1 VNIYEKALK
10 LHRDLRGKIEIRVKE
25 HANNMEK
32 LSMLYTPG
40 VAEVVKKIHE
50 DKSLANELTMRWNF
64 VAVISDGSAVLGLG
78 NVGPYA
84 AMPVMEGKA
93 LLFKEFGGVDAIP
106 LCIDTQNVD
115 EIVKFSLMIS
125 PTFGG
130 INFEDISAPRCFE
143 IEEKLRGKIDIPIFH
158 DDQHGTAIV
167 VGAALLNALKIVN
180 KKLSQIKVVINGIGA
195 AGVAIAKFLLH
206 MGVGKMLLCDKNGI
220 LNPYDKRTIFH
231 KYHFELAIKTNPEGI
246 SGDLAKAM
254 EGADV
259 FIGVSKGNLVTGDM
273 IRKMAE
279 DPIVFAM
286 ANPTPEIFPEEA
298 KANGAKI
305 VATGR
310 SDYPNQVNN
319 VLAFPGVFRGALDV
333 WAKEINEHMKME
345 ASKAL
350 ANYWE
355 NNLREDSLLPPAMD
369 KHAVVEVAF
378 ATARSAIESG
388 VARRKVK
395 EDDLR
400 RTIENK
406 ILRENSWSDMLR
418 ESQEKNCSNS
428 LWKS

>member
-10 LHRDLRGKIEIRVKE
+10 IHRDLRGKIEIHVKE
-25 HANNMEK
+25 HVSTREK

-40 VAEVVKKIHE
+40 VAEVAKKIHE
-50 DKSLANELTMRWNF
+50 NELLVNELTMRWNF
-64 VAVISDGSAVLGLG
+64 VAIISDGSAVLGLG

-106 LCIDTQNVD
+106 LCISTRDVD
-115 EIVKFSLMIS
+115 EIVKFCLMIS

-180 KKLSQIKVVINGIGA
+180 KRLSQIKVVINGIGA
-195 AGVAIAKFLLH
+195 AGTAIARFLLR
-206 MGVGKMLLCDKNGI
+206 MGVGEMLLCDRNGI
-220 LNPYDKRTIFH
+220 LNPYDKRTILH
-231 KYHFELAIKTNPEGI
+231 KYHLELASRTNPEGI

-259 FIGVSKGNLVTGDM
+259 FIGVSRGNLVTGDM
-273 IRKMAE
+273 IRRMAE

-286 ANPTPEIFPEEA
+286 ANPTPEIFPDEA
-298 KANGAKI
+298 KANGARI

-319 VLAFPGVFRGALDV
+319 VLAFPGVFRGALDI
-333 WAKEINEHMKME
+333 WAREINEQMKID
-345 ASKAL
+345 ASRAL

-355 NNLREDSLLPPAMD
+355 DCLREDSILPPAMD
-369 KHAVVEVAF
+369 KHVVVEVAL
-378 ATARSAIESG
+378 ATAKSAIKSG
-388 VARRKVK
+388 VARKIMK
-395 EDDLR
+395 EEDLKR
-400 RTIENK
+400 SIEER
-406 ILRENSWSDMLR
+406 ILESD
-418 ESQEKNCSNS
+418 N
-428 LWKS
+428 

>member
-10 LHRDLRGKIEIRVKE
+10 IHRDLRGKIEIHVKE
-25 HANNMEK
+25 HVSTREK

-40 VAEVVKKIHE
+40 VAEVAKKIHE
-50 DKSLANELTMRWNF
+50 NELLVNELTMRWNF
-64 VAVISDGSAVLGLG
+64 VAIISDGSAVLGLG

-106 LCIDTQNVD
+106 LCISTRDVD
-115 EIVKFSLMIS
+115 EIVKFCLMIS

-180 KKLSQIKVVINGIGA
+180 KRLSQIKVVINGIGA
-195 AGVAIAKFLLH
+195 AGTAIARFLLR
-206 MGVGKMLLCDKNGI
+206 MGVGEMLLCDRNGI
-220 LNPYDKRTIFH
+220 LNPYDKRTILH
-231 KYHFELAIKTNPEGI
+231 KYHLELASRTNPEGV

-259 FIGVSKGNLVTGDM
+259 FIGVSRGNLVTGDM
-273 IRKMAE
+273 IRRMAE

-286 ANPTPEIFPEEA
+286 ANPTPEIFPDEA
-298 KANGAKI
+298 KANGARI

-319 VLAFPGVFRGALDV
+319 VLAFPGVFRGALDI
-333 WAKEINEHMKME
+333 WAREINEQMKID
-345 ASKAL
+345 ASRAL
-350 ANYWE
+350 ADYWE
-355 NNLREDSLLPPAMD
+355 DCLREDSILPPAMD
-369 KHAVVEVAF
+369 KHVVVEVAL
-378 ATARSAIESG
+378 ATAKSAIKSG
-388 VARRKVK
+388 VARKIMK
-395 EDDLR
+395 EEDLKR
-400 RTIENK
+400 VIEER
-406 ILRENSWSDMLR
+406 IL
-418 ESQEKNCSNS
+418 ESGN
-428 LWKS
+428 

>member
-10 LHRDLRGKIEIRVKE
+10 IHRDLRGKIEIHVKE
-25 HANNMEK
+25 HVSTREK

-40 VAEVVKKIHE
+40 VAEVAKKIHE
-50 DKSLANELTMRWNF
+50 NELLVNELTMRWNF
-64 VAVISDGSAVLGLG
+64 VAIISDGSAVLGLG

-106 LCIDTQNVD
+106 LCISTRDVD
-115 EIVKFSLMIS
+115 EIVKFCLMIS

-180 KKLSQIKVVINGIGA
+180 KRLSQIKVVINGIGA
-195 AGVAIAKFLLH
+195 AGTAIARFLLR
-206 MGVGKMLLCDKNGI
+206 MGVGEMLLCDRNGI
-220 LNPYDKRTIFH
+220 LNPYDKRTILH
-231 KYHFELAIKTNPEGI
+231 KYHLELASRTNPEGI

-259 FIGVSKGNLVTGDM
+259 FIGVSRGNLVTGDM
-273 IRKMAE
+273 IRRMAE

-286 ANPTPEIFPEEA
+286 ANPTPEIFPDEA
-298 KANGAKI
+298 KANGARI

-319 VLAFPGVFRGALDV
+319 VLAFPGVFRGALDI
-333 WAKEINEHMKME
+333 WAREINEQMKID
-345 ASKAL
+345 ASRAL
-350 ANYWE
+350 ADYWE
-355 NNLREDSLLPPAMD
+355 DCLREDSILPPAMD
-369 KHAVVEVAF
+369 KHVVVEVAL
-378 ATARSAIESG
+378 ATAKSAIKSG
-388 VARRKVK
+388 VARKIMK
-395 EDDLR
+395 EEDLKR
-400 RTIENK
+400 AIEER
-406 ILRENSWSDMLR
+406 IL
-418 ESQEKNCSNS
+418 ESGN
-428 LWKS
+428 

>member
-10 LHRDLRGKIEIRVKE
+10 IHRDLRGKIEIHVKE
-25 HANNMEK
+25 HVSTREK

-40 VAEVVKKIHE
+40 VAEVAKKIHE
-50 DKSLANELTMRWNF
+50 NELLVNELTMRWNF
-64 VAVISDGSAVLGLG
+64 VAIISDGSAVLGLG

-106 LCIDTQNVD
+106 LCISTRDVD
-115 EIVKFSLMIS
+115 EIVKFCLMIS

-180 KKLSQIKVVINGIGA
+180 KRLSQIKVVINGIGA
-195 AGVAIAKFLLH
+195 AGTAIARFLLR
-206 MGVGKMLLCDKNGI
+206 MGVGEMLLCDRNGI
-220 LNPYDKRTIFH
+220 LNPYDKRTILH
-231 KYHFELAIKTNPEGI
+231 KYHLELASRTNPEGI

-259 FIGVSKGNLVTGDM
+259 FIGVSRGNLVTGDM
-273 IRKMAE
+273 IRRMAE

-286 ANPTPEIFPEEA
+286 ANPTPEIFPDEA
-298 KANGAKI
+298 KANGARI

-319 VLAFPGVFRGALDV
+319 VLAFPGVFRGALDI
-333 WAKEINEHMKME
+333 WAREINEQMKID
-345 ASKAL
+345 ASRAL
-350 ANYWE
+350 ADYWE
-355 NNLREDSLLPPAMD
+355 DCLREDSILPPAMD
-369 KHAVVEVAF
+369 KHVVVEVAL
-378 ATARSAIESG
+378 ATAKSAIKSG
-388 VARRKVK
+388 VARKIMK
-395 EDDLR
+395 EEDLKR
-400 RTIENK
+400 VIEER
-406 ILRENSWSDMLR
+406 IL
-418 ESQEKNCSNS
+418 ESGN
-428 LWKS
+428 

>member
-10 LHRDLRGKIEIRVKE
+10 IHRDLRGKIEIHVKE
-25 HANNMEK
+25 HVSTREK

-40 VAEVVKKIHE
+40 VAEVAKKIHE
-50 DKSLANELTMRWNF
+50 NELLVNELTMRWNF
-64 VAVISDGSAVLGLG
+64 VAIISDGSAVLGLG

-106 LCIDTQNVD
+106 LCISTRDVD
-115 EIVKFSLMIS
+115 EIVKFCLMIS

-180 KKLSQIKVVINGIGA
+180 KRLSQIKVVINGIGA
-195 AGVAIAKFLLH
+195 AGTAIARFLLR
-206 MGVGKMLLCDKNGI
+206 MGVGEMLLCDRNGI
-220 LNPYDKRTIFH
+220 LNPYDKRTILH
-231 KYHFELAIKTNPEGI
+231 KYHLELASRTNPEGI

-259 FIGVSKGNLVTGDM
+259 FIGVSRGNLVTGDM
-273 IRKMAE
+273 IRRMAE

-286 ANPTPEIFPEEA
+286 ANPTPEIFPDEA
-298 KANGAKI
+298 KANGARI

-319 VLAFPGVFRGALDV
+319 VLAFPGVFRGALDI
-333 WAKEINEHMKME
+333 WAREINEQMKID
-345 ASKAL
+345 ASRAL
-350 ANYWE
+350 ADYWE
-355 NNLREDSLLPPAMD
+355 DSLREDSILPPAMD
-369 KHAVVEVAF
+369 KHVVVEVAL
-378 ATARSAIESG
+378 ATAKSAIKSG
-388 VARRKVK
+388 VARKIMK
-395 EDDLR
+395 EEDLKR
-400 RTIENK
+400 AIEER
-406 ILRENSWSDMLR
+406 IL
-418 ESQEKNCSNS
+418 ESGN
-428 LWKS
+428 

>member
-1 VNIYEKALK
+1 MNIYEKALK
-10 LHRDLRGKIEIRVKE
+10 IHRDLRGKIEIHVKE
-25 HANNMEK
+25 HVSTREK

-40 VAEVVKKIHE
+40 VAEVAKKIHE
-50 DKSLANELTMRWNF
+50 NELLVNELTMRWNF
-64 VAVISDGSAVLGLG
+64 VAIISDGSAVLGLG

-106 LCIDTQNVD
+106 LCISTQDVD

-195 AGVAIAKFLLH
+195 AGTAIAKFLLH
-206 MGVGKMLLCDKNGI
+206 MGVGKMLLCDRNGI
-220 LNPYDKRTIFH
+220 LNPYDKRTILH
-231 KYHFELAIKTNPEGI
+231 KYHLELASKTNPEGI
-246 SGDLAKAM
+246 SGDLVKAM

-259 FIGVSKGNLVTGDM
+259 FIGVSRGNLVTGDM
-273 IRKMAE
+273 IRRMAE

-286 ANPTPEIFPEEA
+286 ANPTPEIFPDEA
-298 KANGAKI
+298 KANGARI

-319 VLAFPGVFRGALDV
+319 VLAFPGVFRGALDI
-333 WAKEINEHMKME
+333 WAREINEQMKID
-345 ASKAL
+345 ASRAL
-350 ANYWE
+350 ADYWE
-355 NNLREDSLLPPAMD
+355 DSLREDSILPPAMD

-378 ATARSAIESG
+378 AIAKSAIKSG
-388 VARRKVK
+388 VARKIME

-400 RTIENK
+400 RTIEER
-406 ILRENSWSDMLR
+406 ILGSD
-418 ESQEKNCSNS
+418 N
-428 LWKS
+428 

>member
-1 VNIYEKALK
+1 MNIYEKALK
-10 LHRDLRGKIEIRVKE
+10 IHRDLRGKIEIHVKE
-25 HANNMEK
+25 HVSTREK

-40 VAEVVKKIHE
+40 VAEVAKKIHE
-50 DKSLANELTMRWNF
+50 NELLVNELTMRWNF
-64 VAVISDGSAVLGLG
+64 VAIISDGSAVLGLG

-106 LCIDTQNVD
+106 LCISTRDVD
-115 EIVKFSLMIS
+115 EIVKFCLMIS

-180 KKLSQIKVVINGIGA
+180 KRLSQIKVVINGIGA
-195 AGVAIAKFLLH
+195 AGTAIARFLLR
-206 MGVGKMLLCDKNGI
+206 MGVGEMLLCDRNGI
-220 LNPYDKRTIFH
+220 LNPYDKRTILH
-231 KYHFELAIKTNPEGI
+231 KYHLELASRTNPEGI

-259 FIGVSKGNLVTGDM
+259 FIGVSRGNLVTGDM
-273 IRKMAE
+273 IRRMAE

-286 ANPTPEIFPEEA
+286 ANPTPEIFPDEA
-298 KANGAKI
+298 KANGARI

-319 VLAFPGVFRGALDV
+319 VLAFPGVFRGALDI
-333 WAKEINEHMKME
+333 WAREINEQMKID
-345 ASKAL
+345 ASRAL

-355 NNLREDSLLPPAMD
+355 DCLREDSILPPAMD
-369 KHAVVEVAF
+369 KHVVVEVAL
-378 ATARSAIESG
+378 ATAKSAIKSG
-388 VARRKVK
+388 VARKIMK
-395 EDDLR
+395 EEDLKR
-400 RTIENK
+400 SIEER
-406 ILRENSWSDMLR
+406 ILESD
-418 ESQEKNCSNS
+418 N
-428 LWKS
+428 

>member
-1 VNIYEKALK
+1 MNIYEKALK
-10 LHRDLRGKIEIRVKE
+10 IHRDLRGKIEIHVKE
-25 HANNMEK
+25 HVSTREK

-40 VAEVVKKIHE
+40 VAEVAKKIHE
-50 DKSLANELTMRWNF
+50 NELLVNELTMRWNF
-64 VAVISDGSAVLGLG
+64 VAIISDGSAVLGLG

-106 LCIDTQNVD
+106 LCISTWDVD
-115 EIVKFSLMIS
+115 EIVKFCLMIS

-180 KKLSQIKVVINGIGA
+180 KRLSQIKVVINGIGA
-195 AGVAIAKFLLH
+195 AGTAIARFLLR
-206 MGVGKMLLCDKNGI
+206 MGVGEMLLCDRNGI
-220 LNPYDKRTIFH
+220 LNPYDRRTILH
-231 KYHFELAIKTNPEGI
+231 KYHLELASRTNPEGI

-259 FIGVSKGNLVTGDM
+259 FIGVSRGNLVTGDM
-273 IRKMAE
+273 IRRMAE

-286 ANPTPEIFPEEA
+286 ANPTPEIFPDEA
-298 KANGAKI
+298 KANGARI

-319 VLAFPGVFRGALDV
+319 VLAFPGVFRGALDI
-333 WAKEINEHMKME
+333 WAREINEQMKID
-345 ASKAL
+345 ASRAL
-350 ANYWE
+350 ADYWE
-355 NNLREDSLLPPAMD
+355 DCLREDSILPPAMD
-369 KHAVVEVAF
+369 KHVVVEVAL
-378 ATARSAIESG
+378 ATAKSAIKSG
-388 VARRKVK
+388 VARKIMK
-395 EDDLR
+395 EEDLKR
-400 RTIENK
+400 AIEER
-406 ILRENSWSDMLR
+406 IL
-418 ESQEKNCSNS
+418 ESGN
-428 LWKS
+428 

>member
-1 VNIYEKALK
+1 MNIYEKALK
-10 LHRDLRGKIEIRVKE
+10 IHRDLRGKIEIHVKE
-25 HANNMEK
+25 HVSTREK

-40 VAEVVKKIHE
+40 VAEVAKKIHE
-50 DKSLANELTMRWNF
+50 NELLVNELTMRWNF
-64 VAVISDGSAVLGLG
+64 VAIISDGSAVLGLG

-106 LCIDTQNVD
+106 LCISTRDVD
-115 EIVKFSLMIS
+115 EIVKFCLMIS

-180 KKLSQIKVVINGIGA
+180 KRLSQIKVVINGIGA
-195 AGVAIAKFLLH
+195 AGTAIARFLLR
-206 MGVGKMLLCDKNGI
+206 MGVGEMLLCDRNGI
-220 LNPYDKRTIFH
+220 LNPYDKRTILH
-231 KYHFELAIKTNPEGI
+231 KYHLELASRTNPEGI

-259 FIGVSKGNLVTGDM
+259 FIGVSRGNLVTGDM
-273 IRKMAE
+273 IRRMAE

-286 ANPTPEIFPEEA
+286 ANPTPEIFPDEA
-298 KANGAKI
+298 KANGARI

-319 VLAFPGVFRGALDV
+319 VLAFPGVFRGALDI
-333 WAKEINEHMKME
+333 WAREINEQMKID
-345 ASKAL
+345 ASRAL
-350 ANYWE
+350 ADYWE
-355 NNLREDSLLPPAMD
+355 DCLREDSILPPAMD
-369 KHAVVEVAF
+369 KHVVVEVAL
-378 ATARSAIESG
+378 ATAKSAIKSG
-388 VARRKVK
+388 VA
-395 EDDLR
+395 
-400 RTIENK
+400 
-406 ILRENSWSDMLR
+406 
-418 ESQEKNCSNS
+418 
-428 LWKS
+428 

>member
-1 VNIYEKALK
+1 MNIYEKALK
-10 LHRDLRGKIEIRVKE
+10 LHKDLRGKIEIRVKE
-25 HANNMEK
+25 HANNRKK

-40 VAEVVKKIHE
+40 VAEVAKKIHE
-50 DKSLANELTMRWNF
+50 NELLVNELTMRWNF
-64 VAVISDGSAVLGLG
+64 VAIISDGSAVLGLG

-106 LCIDTQNVD
+106 LCINTQDVD
-115 EIVKFSLMIS
+115 EIVKFCLMIS

-195 AGVAIAKFLLH
+195 AGTAIAKFLLH
-206 MGVGKMLLCDKNGI
+206 MGVGKMLLCDRNGI
-220 LNPYDKRTIFH
+220 LNPYDKRTILH
-231 KYHFELAIKTNPEGI
+231 KYHLELASKTNPEGV
-246 SGDLAKAM
+246 SGDLTKAM

-259 FIGVSKGNLVTGDM
+259 FIGVSRGNLVTGDM
-273 IRKMAE
+273 IKRMAE

-286 ANPTPEIFPEEA
+286 ANPTPEIFPDEA
-298 KANGAKI
+298 KANGARI

-333 WAKEINEHMKME
+333 WAKEINEQMKID
-345 ASKAL
+345 ASRAL
-350 ANYWE
+350 ADYWE
-355 NNLREDSLLPPAMD
+355 DSLREDSILPPAMD

-378 ATARSAIESG
+378 AIAKSAIKSG
-388 VARRKVK
+388 VARKIME

-400 RTIENK
+400 RATEER
-406 ILRENSWSDMLR
+406 ILENSD
-418 ESQEKNCSNS
+418 
-428 LWKS
+428 

>member
-1 VNIYEKALK
+1 MNIYEKALK
-10 LHRDLRGKIEIRVKE
+10 IHRDLRGKIEIHVKE
-25 HANNMEK
+25 HVSTREK

-40 VAEVVKKIHE
+40 VAEVAKKIHE
-50 DKSLANELTMRWNF
+50 NELLVNELTMRWNF
-64 VAVISDGSAVLGLG
+64 VAIISDGSAVLGLG

-106 LCIDTQNVD
+106 LCISTRDVD
-115 EIVKFSLMIS
+115 EIVKFCLMIS

-180 KKLSQIKVVINGIGA
+180 KRLSQIKVVINGIGA
-195 AGVAIAKFLLH
+195 AGTAIARFLLR
-206 MGVGKMLLCDKNGI
+206 MGVGEMLLCDRNGI
-220 LNPYDKRTIFH
+220 LNPYDKRTILH
-231 KYHFELAIKTNPEGI
+231 KYHLELASRTNPEGI

-259 FIGVSKGNLVTGDM
+259 FIGVSRGNLVTGDM
-273 IRKMAE
+273 IRRMAE

-286 ANPTPEIFPEEA
+286 ANPTPEIFPDEA
-298 KANGAKI
+298 KANGARI

-319 VLAFPGVFRGALDV
+319 VLAFPGVFRGALDI
-333 WAKEINEHMKME
+333 WAREINEQMKID
-345 ASKAL
+345 ASRAL
-350 ANYWE
+350 ADYWE
-355 NNLREDSLLPPAMD
+355 DCLREDSILPPAMD
-369 KHAVVEVAF
+369 KHVVVEVAL
-378 ATARSAIESG
+378 ATAKSAIKSG
-388 VARRKVK
+388 VARKIMK
-395 EDDLR
+395 EEDLKR
-400 RTIENK
+400 VIEER
-406 ILRENSWSDMLR
+406 IL
-418 ESQEKNCSNS
+418 ESGN
-428 LWKS
+428 

>member
-1 VNIYEKALK
+1 
-10 LHRDLRGKIEIRVKE
+10 
-25 HANNMEK
+25 
-32 LSMLYTPG
+32 
-40 VAEVVKKIHE
+40 VAI
-50 DKSLANELTMRWNF
+50 
-64 VAVISDGSAVLGLG
+64 ISDGSAVLGLG

-106 LCIDTQNVD
+106 LCISTQDVD

-143 IEEKLRGKIDIPIFH
+143 IEEKLRGKINIPIFH

-195 AGVAIAKFLLH
+195 AGTAIAKFLLH
-206 MGVGKMLLCDKNGI
+206 MGVGKMLLCDRNGI
-220 LNPYDKRTIFH
+220 LNPYDKRTILH
-231 KYHFELAIKTNPEGI
+231 KYHLELASKTNPEGI

-259 FIGVSKGNLVTGDM
+259 FIGVSRGNLVTGDM
-273 IRKMAE
+273 IKRMAE

-286 ANPTPEIFPEEA
+286 ANPTPEIFPDEA
-298 KANGAKI
+298 KANGARI

-333 WAKEINEHMKME
+333 WAKEINEQMKID
-345 ASKAL
+345 ASRAL
-350 ANYWE
+350 ADYWE
-355 NNLREDSLLPPAMD
+355 DNLKEDSILPPAMD

-378 ATARSAIESG
+378 ATAKSAIKSG
-388 VARRKVK
+388 VARKIMK
-395 EDDLR
+395 EDELR
-400 RTIENK
+400 RTIEER
-406 ILRENSWSDMLR
+406 ILEGDN
-418 ESQEKNCSNS
+418 
-428 LWKS
+428 

>member
-10 LHRDLRGKIEIRVKE
+10 IHRDLRGKIEIHVKE
-25 HANNMEK
+25 HVSTREK

-40 VAEVVKKIHE
+40 VAEVAKKIHE
-50 DKSLANELTMRWNF
+50 NELLVNELTMRWNF
-64 VAVISDGSAVLGLG
+64 VAIISDGSAVLGLG

-106 LCIDTQNVD
+106 LCISTRDVD
-115 EIVKFSLMIS
+115 EIVKFCLMIS

-180 KKLSQIKVVINGIGA
+180 KRLSQIKVVINGIGA
-195 AGVAIAKFLLH
+195 AGTAIARFLLR
-206 MGVGKMLLCDKNGI
+206 MGVGEMLLCDRNGI
-220 LNPYDKRTIFH
+220 LNPYDKRTILH
-231 KYHFELAIKTNPEGI
+231 KYHLELASRTNPEGV

-259 FIGVSKGNLVTGDM
+259 FIGVSRGNLVTGDM
-273 IRKMAE
+273 IRRMAE

-286 ANPTPEIFPEEA
+286 ANPTPEIFPDEA
-298 KANGAKI
+298 KANGARI

-319 VLAFPGVFRGALDV
+319 VLAFPGVFRGALDI
-333 WAKEINEHMKME
+333 WAREINEQMKID
-345 ASKAL
+345 ASRAL
-350 ANYWE
+350 ADYWE
-355 NNLREDSLLPPAMD
+355 DSLREDSILPPAMD
-369 KHAVVEVAF
+369 KHVVVEVAL
-378 ATARSAIESG
+378 ATAKSAIKSG
-388 VARRKVK
+388 VARKIMK
-395 EDDLR
+395 EEDLKR
-400 RTIENK
+400 AIEER
-406 ILRENSWSDMLR
+406 IL
-418 ESQEKNCSNS
+418 ESGN
-428 LWKS
+428 

>member
-1 VNIYEKALK
+1 MNIYEKALK
-10 LHRDLRGKIEIRVKE
+10 IHRDLRGKIEIHVKE
-25 HANNMEK
+25 HVSTREK

-40 VAEVVKKIHE
+40 VAEVAKKIHE
-50 DKSLANELTMRWNF
+50 NELLVNELTMRWNF
-64 VAVISDGSAVLGLG
+64 VAIISDGSAVLGLG

-106 LCIDTQNVD
+106 LCISTRDVD
-115 EIVKFSLMIS
+115 EIVKFCLMIS

-180 KKLSQIKVVINGIGA
+180 KRLSQIKVVINGIGA
-195 AGVAIAKFLLH
+195 AGTAIARFLLR
-206 MGVGKMLLCDKNGI
+206 MGVGEMLLCDRNGI
-220 LNPYDKRTIFH
+220 LNPYDKRTILH
-231 KYHFELAIKTNPEGI
+231 KYHLELASRTNPEGV

-259 FIGVSKGNLVTGDM
+259 FIGVSRGNLVTGDM
-273 IRKMAE
+273 IRRMAE

-286 ANPTPEIFPEEA
+286 ANPTPEIFPDEA
-298 KANGAKI
+298 KANGARI

-319 VLAFPGVFRGALDV
+319 VLAFPGVFRGALDI
-333 WAKEINEHMKME
+333 WAREINEQMKID
-345 ASKAL
+345 ASRAL
-350 ANYWE
+350 ADYWE
-355 NNLREDSLLPPAMD
+355 DCLREDSILPPAMD
-369 KHAVVEVAF
+369 KHVVVEVAL
-378 ATARSAIESG
+378 ATAKSAIKSG
-388 VARRKVK
+388 VARKIMK
-395 EDDLR
+395 EEDLKR
-400 RTIENK
+400 AIEER
-406 ILRENSWSDMLR
+406 IL
-418 ESQEKNCSNS
+418 ESGN
-428 LWKS
+428 

>member
-1 VNIYEKALK
+1 MNIYEKALK
-10 LHRDLRGKIEIRVKE
+10 IHRDLRGKIEIHVKE
-25 HANNMEK
+25 HVSTREK

-40 VAEVVKKIHE
+40 VAEVAKKIHE
-50 DKSLANELTMRWNF
+50 NELLVNELTMRWNF
-64 VAVISDGSAVLGLG
+64 VAIISDGSAVLGLG

-106 LCIDTQNVD
+106 LCISTQDVD
-115 EIVKFSLMIS
+115 EIVKFCLMIS

-180 KKLSQIKVVINGIGA
+180 KRLSQIKVVINGIGA
-195 AGVAIAKFLLH
+195 AGTAIARFLLR
-206 MGVGKMLLCDKNGI
+206 MGVGEMLLCDRNGI
-220 LNPYDKRTIFH
+220 LNPYDKRTILH
-231 KYHFELAIKTNPEGI
+231 KYHLELASRTNPEGI

-259 FIGVSKGNLVTGDM
+259 FIGVSRGNLVTGDM
-273 IRKMAE
+273 IRRMAE

-286 ANPTPEIFPEEA
+286 ANPTPEIFPDEA
-298 KANGAKI
+298 KANGARI

-319 VLAFPGVFRGALDV
+319 VLAFPGVFRGALDI
-333 WAKEINEHMKME
+333 WAREINEQMKID
-345 ASKAL
+345 ASRAL

-355 NNLREDSLLPPAMD
+355 DCLREDSILPPAMD
-369 KHAVVEVAF
+369 KHVVVEVAL
-378 ATARSAIESG
+378 ATAKSAIKSG
-388 VARRKVK
+388 VARKIMK
-395 EDDLR
+395 EEDLKR
-400 RTIENK
+400 SIEER
-406 ILRENSWSDMLR
+406 ILESD
-418 ESQEKNCSNS
+418 N
-428 LWKS
+428 

>member
-1 VNIYEKALK
+1 MNIYEKALK
-10 LHRDLRGKIEIRVKE
+10 IHRDLRGKIEIHVKE
-25 HANNMEK
+25 HVSTREK

-40 VAEVVKKIHE
+40 VAEVAKKIHE
-50 DKSLANELTMRWNF
+50 NELLVNELTMRWNF
-64 VAVISDGSAVLGLG
+64 VAIISDGSAVLGLG

-106 LCIDTQNVD
+106 LCISTWDVD
-115 EIVKFSLMIS
+115 EIVKFCLMIS

-180 KKLSQIKVVINGIGA
+180 KRLSQIKVVINGIGA
-195 AGVAIAKFLLH
+195 AGTAIARFLLR
-206 MGVGKMLLCDKNGI
+206 MGVGEMLLCDRNGI
-220 LNPYDKRTIFH
+220 LNPYDKRTILH
-231 KYHFELAIKTNPEGI
+231 KYHLELASRTNPEGI

-259 FIGVSKGNLVTGDM
+259 FIGVSRGNLVTGDM
-273 IRKMAE
+273 IRRMAE

-286 ANPTPEIFPEEA
+286 ANPTPEIFPDEA
-298 KANGAKI
+298 KANGARI

-319 VLAFPGVFRGALDV
+319 VLAFPGVFRGALDI
-333 WAKEINEHMKME
+333 WAREINEQMKID
-345 ASKAL
+345 ASRAL
-350 ANYWE
+350 ADYWE
-355 NNLREDSLLPPAMD
+355 DCLREDSILPPAMD
-369 KHAVVEVAF
+369 KHVVVEVAL
-378 ATARSAIESG
+378 ATAKSAIKSG
-388 VARRKVK
+388 VARKIMK
-395 EDDLR
+395 EEDLKR
-400 RTIENK
+400 AIEER
-406 ILRENSWSDMLR
+406 IL
-418 ESQEKNCSNS
+418 ESGN
-428 LWKS
+428 

>member
-10 LHRDLRGKIEIRVKE
+10 IHRDLRGKIEIHVKE
-25 HANNMEK
+25 HVSTREK

-40 VAEVVKKIHE
+40 VAEVAKKIHE
-50 DKSLANELTMRWNF
+50 NELLVNELTMRWNF
-64 VAVISDGSAVLGLG
+64 VAIISDGSAVLGLG

-106 LCIDTQNVD
+106 LCISTQDVD
-115 EIVKFSLMIS
+115 EIVKFCLMIS

-180 KKLSQIKVVINGIGA
+180 KRLSQIKVVINGIGA
-195 AGVAIAKFLLH
+195 AGTAIARFLLR
-206 MGVGKMLLCDKNGI
+206 MGVGEMLLCDRNGI
-220 LNPYDKRTIFH
+220 LNPYDKRTILH
-231 KYHFELAIKTNPEGI
+231 KYHLELASRTNPEGV

-259 FIGVSKGNLVTGDM
+259 FIGVSRGNLVTGDM
-273 IRKMAE
+273 IRRMAE

-286 ANPTPEIFPEEA
+286 ANPTPEIFPDEA
-298 KANGAKI
+298 KANGARI

-319 VLAFPGVFRGALDV
+319 VLAFPGVFRGALDI
-333 WAKEINEHMKME
+333 WAREINEQMKID
-345 ASKAL
+345 ASRAL
-350 ANYWE
+350 ADYWE
-355 NNLREDSLLPPAMD
+355 DCLREDSILPPAMD
-369 KHAVVEVAF
+369 KHVVVEVAL
-378 ATARSAIESG
+378 ATAKSAIKSG
-388 VARRKVK
+388 VARKIMK
-395 EDDLR
+395 EEDLKR
-400 RTIENK
+400 AIEER
-406 ILRENSWSDMLR
+406 ILESD
-418 ESQEKNCSNS
+418 N
-428 LWKS
+428 

>member
-1 VNIYEKALK
+1 MNIYEKALK
-10 LHRDLRGKIEIRVKE
+10 IHRDLRGKIEIHVKE
-25 HANNMEK
+25 HVSTREK

-40 VAEVVKKIHE
+40 VAEVAKKIHE
-50 DKSLANELTMRWNF
+50 NELLVNELTMRWNF
-64 VAVISDGSAVLGLG
+64 VAIISDGSAVLGLG

-106 LCIDTQNVD
+106 LCISTRDVD
-115 EIVKFSLMIS
+115 EIVKFCLMIS

-180 KKLSQIKVVINGIGA
+180 KRLSQIKVVINGIGA
-195 AGVAIAKFLLH
+195 AGTAIARFLLR
-206 MGVGKMLLCDKNGI
+206 MGVGEMLLCDRNGI
-220 LNPYDKRTIFH
+220 LNPYDKRTILH
-231 KYHFELAIKTNPEGI
+231 KYHLELASRTNPEGI

-259 FIGVSKGNLVTGDM
+259 FIGVSRGNLVTGDM
-273 IRKMAE
+273 IRRMAE

-286 ANPTPEIFPEEA
+286 ANPTPEIFPDEA
-298 KANGAKI
+298 KANGARI

-319 VLAFPGVFRGALDV
+319 VLAFPGVFRGALDI
-333 WAKEINEHMKME
+333 WAREINEQMKID
-345 ASKAL
+345 ASRAL
-350 ANYWE
+350 ADYWE
-355 NNLREDSLLPPAMD
+355 DCLREDSILPPAMD
-369 KHAVVEVAF
+369 KHVVVEVAL
-378 ATARSAIESG
+378 ATAKSAIKSG
-388 VARRKVK
+388 VARKIMK
-395 EDDLR
+395 EEDLKR
-400 RTIENK
+400 SIEER
-406 ILRENSWSDMLR
+406 ILESD
-418 ESQEKNCSNS
+418 N
-428 LWKS
+428 

>member
-1 VNIYEKALK
+1 MNIYEKALK
-10 LHRDLRGKIEIRVKE
+10 IHRDLRGKIEIHVKE
-25 HANNMEK
+25 HVSTREK

-40 VAEVVKKIHE
+40 VAEVAKKIHE
-50 DKSLANELTMRWNF
+50 NELLVNELTMRWNF
-64 VAVISDGSAVLGLG
+64 VAIISDGSAVLGLG

-106 LCIDTQNVD
+106 LCISTRDVD
-115 EIVKFSLMIS
+115 EIVKFCLMIS

-180 KKLSQIKVVINGIGA
+180 KRLSQIKVVINGIGA
-195 AGVAIAKFLLH
+195 AGTAIARFLLR
-206 MGVGKMLLCDKNGI
+206 MGVGEMLLCDRNGI
-220 LNPYDKRTIFH
+220 LNPYDKRTILH
-231 KYHFELAIKTNPEGI
+231 KYHLELASRTNPEGI

-259 FIGVSKGNLVTGDM
+259 FIGVSRGNLVTGDM
-273 IRKMAE
+273 IRRMAE

-286 ANPTPEIFPEEA
+286 ANPTPEIFPDEA
-298 KANGAKI
+298 KANGARI

-319 VLAFPGVFRGALDV
+319 VLAFPGVFRGALDI
-333 WAKEINEHMKME
+333 WAREINEQMKID
-345 ASKAL
+345 ASRAL
-350 ANYWE
+350 ADYWE
-355 NNLREDSLLPPAMD
+355 DSLREDSILPPAMD
-369 KHAVVEVAF
+369 KHVVVEVAL
-378 ATARSAIESG
+378 ATAKSAIKSG
-388 VARRKVK
+388 VARKIMK
-395 EDDLR
+395 EEDLKR
-400 RTIENK
+400 AIEER
-406 ILRENSWSDMLR
+406 IL
-418 ESQEKNCSNS
+418 ESGN
-428 LWKS
+428 

>member
-1 VNIYEKALK
+1 MNIYEKALK
-10 LHRDLRGKIEIRVKE
+10 LHKDLRGKIEIRVKE
-25 HANNMEK
+25 HANNRKK

-40 VAEVVKKIHE
+40 VAEVAKKIHE
-50 DKSLANELTMRWNF
+50 NELLVNELTMRWNF
-64 VAVISDGSAVLGLG
+64 VAIISDGSAVLGLG

-106 LCIDTQNVD
+106 LCISTQDVD

-143 IEEKLRGKIDIPIFH
+143 IEEKLRGKINIPIFH

-195 AGVAIAKFLLH
+195 AGTAIAKFLLH
-206 MGVGKMLLCDKNGI
+206 MGVGKMLLCDRNGI
-220 LNPYDKRTIFH
+220 LNPYDKRTILH
-231 KYHFELAIKTNPEGI
+231 KYHLELASKTNPEGI

-259 FIGVSKGNLVTGDM
+259 FIGVSRGNLVTGDM
-273 IRKMAE
+273 IKRMAE

-286 ANPTPEIFPEEA
+286 ANPTPEIFPDEA
-298 KANGAKI
+298 KANGARI

-333 WAKEINEHMKME
+333 WAKEINEQMKID
-345 ASKAL
+345 ASRAL
-350 ANYWE
+350 ADYWE
-355 NNLREDSLLPPAMD
+355 DNLKEDSILPPAMD

-378 ATARSAIESG
+378 AIAKSAIKSG
-388 VARRKVK
+388 VARKIME

-400 RTIENK
+400 RTIEER
-406 ILRENSWSDMLR
+406 ILGSDNWD
-418 ESQEKNCSNS
+418 EAS
-428 LWKS
+428 

>member
-10 LHRDLRGKIEIRVKE
+10 IHRDLRGKIEIHVKE
-25 HANNMEK
+25 HVSTREK

-40 VAEVVKKIHE
+40 VAEVAKKIHE
-50 DKSLANELTMRWNF
+50 NELLVNELTMRWNF
-64 VAVISDGSAVLGLG
+64 VAIISDGSAVLGLG

-106 LCIDTQNVD
+106 LCISTQDVD
-115 EIVKFSLMIS
+115 EIVKFCLMIS

-180 KKLSQIKVVINGIGA
+180 KRLSQIKVVINGIGA
-195 AGVAIAKFLLH
+195 AGTAIARFLLR
-206 MGVGKMLLCDKNGI
+206 MGVGEMLLCDRNGI
-220 LNPYDKRTIFH
+220 LNPYDKRTILH
-231 KYHFELAIKTNPEGI
+231 KYHLELASRTNPEGI

-259 FIGVSKGNLVTGDM
+259 FIGVSRGNLVTGDM
-273 IRKMAE
+273 IRRMAE

-286 ANPTPEIFPEEA
+286 ANPTPEIFPDEA
-298 KANGAKI
+298 KANGARI

-319 VLAFPGVFRGALDV
+319 VLAFPGVFRGALDI
-333 WAKEINEHMKME
+333 WAREINEQMKID
-345 ASKAL
+345 ASRAL

-355 NNLREDSLLPPAMD
+355 DCLREDSILPPAMD
-369 KHAVVEVAF
+369 KHVVVEVAL
-378 ATARSAIESG
+378 ATAKSAIKSG
-388 VARRKVK
+388 VARKIMK
-395 EDDLR
+395 EEDLKR
-400 RTIENK
+400 SIEER
-406 ILRENSWSDMLR
+406 ILESD
-418 ESQEKNCSNS
+418 N
-428 LWKS
+428 

>member
-1 VNIYEKALK
+1 MNIYEKALK
-10 LHRDLRGKIEIRVKE
+10 IHRDLRGKIEIHVKE
-25 HANNMEK
+25 HVSTREK

-40 VAEVVKKIHE
+40 VAEVAKKIHE
-50 DKSLANELTMRWNF
+50 NELLVNELTMRWNF
-64 VAVISDGSAVLGLG
+64 VAIISDGSAVLGLG

-106 LCIDTQNVD
+106 LCISTRDVD
-115 EIVKFSLMIS
+115 EIVKFCLMIS

-180 KKLSQIKVVINGIGA
+180 KRLSQIKVVINGIGA
-195 AGVAIAKFLLH
+195 AGTAIARFLLR
-206 MGVGKMLLCDKNGI
+206 MGVGEMLLCDRNGI
-220 LNPYDKRTIFH
+220 LNPYDKRTILH
-231 KYHFELAIKTNPEGI
+231 KYHLELASRTNPEGI

-259 FIGVSKGNLVTGDM
+259 FIGVSRGNLVTGDM
-273 IRKMAE
+273 IRRMAE

-286 ANPTPEIFPEEA
+286 ANPTPEIFPDEA
-298 KANGAKI
+298 KANGARI

-319 VLAFPGVFRGALDV
+319 VLAFPGVFRGALDI
-333 WAKEINEHMKME
+333 WAREINEQMKID
-345 ASKAL
+345 ASRAL
-350 ANYWE
+350 ADYWE
-355 NNLREDSLLPPAMD
+355 DCLREDSILPPAMD
-369 KHAVVEVAF
+369 KHVVVEVAL
-378 ATARSAIESG
+378 ATAKSAIKSG
-388 VARRKVK
+388 VARKIMK
-395 EDDLR
+395 EEDLKR
-400 RTIENK
+400 AIEER
-406 ILRENSWSDMLR
+406 IL
-418 ESQEKNCSNS
+418 ESGN
-428 LWKS
+428 

>member
-1 VNIYEKALK
+1 MNIYEKALK
-10 LHRDLRGKIEIRVKE
+10 IHRDLRGKIEIHVKE
-25 HANNMEK
+25 HVSTREK

-40 VAEVVKKIHE
+40 VAEVAKKIHE
-50 DKSLANELTMRWNF
+50 NELLVNELTMRWNF
-64 VAVISDGSAVLGLG
+64 VAIISDGSAVLGLG

-106 LCIDTQNVD
+106 LCISTRDVD
-115 EIVKFSLMIS
+115 EIVKFCLMIS

-180 KKLSQIKVVINGIGA
+180 KRLSQIKVVINGIGA
-195 AGVAIAKFLLH
+195 AGTAIARFLLR
-206 MGVGKMLLCDKNGI
+206 MGVGEMLLCDRNGI
-220 LNPYDKRTIFH
+220 LNPYDKRTILH
-231 KYHFELAIKTNPEGI
+231 KYHLELASRTNPEGV

-259 FIGVSKGNLVTGDM
+259 FIGVSRGNLVTGDM
-273 IRKMAE
+273 IRRMAE

-286 ANPTPEIFPEEA
+286 ANPTPEIFPDEA
-298 KANGAKI
+298 KANGARI

-319 VLAFPGVFRGALDV
+319 VLAFPGVFRGALDI
-333 WAKEINEHMKME
+333 WAREINEQMKID
-345 ASKAL
+345 ASRAL
-350 ANYWE
+350 ADYWE
-355 NNLREDSLLPPAMD
+355 DSLREDSILPPAMD
-369 KHAVVEVAF
+369 KHVVVEVAL
-378 ATARSAIESG
+378 ATAKSAIKSG
-388 VARRKVK
+388 VARKIMK
-395 EDDLR
+395 EEDLKR
-400 RTIENK
+400 AIEER
-406 ILRENSWSDMLR
+406 IL
-418 ESQEKNCSNS
+418 ESGN
-428 LWKS
+428 